1 VKTPHG
7 PAAPA
12 GHARRAARAQHER
25 FLADGRRRGFY
36 MGDGPGVGKGRQ
48 VAGIVF
54 ENFLRGRRK
63 VPPAAPS
70 PVRMQTTRGA
80 PGCARAGVTL
90 PLITSFPVTAVGE
103 HTLFRSVP
111 FVSEHAF
118 SLSGTAVGEHTLF
131 RSVPFVSEHA
141 FSLSVTAVGEHTLF
155 RSVPFVSEHA
165 FSPSVTAVGEC
176 ASPLGAPQAIWVS
189 VSADLLEDARRD
201 LLDIGAGAIKLHN
214 LRDYKMDVPLRERK
228 ELETGIIFCTC
239 APRPGCT
246 KLRMRAGA
254 PLAAPVQGG
263 RVKSLVGNTIE
274 ATVRGAVAR
283 RGVGISHVTT
293 GL

>member
-1 VKTPHG
+1 M
-7 PAAPA
+7 ALQPA

-70 PVRMQTTRGA
+70 PVRMQTARGA

-90 PLITSFPVTAVGE
+90 PLITSFPVTAV
-103 HTLFRSVP
+103 S
-111 FVSEHAF
+111 
-118 SLSGTAVGEHTLF
+118 
-131 RSVPFVSEHA
+131 
-141 FSLSVTAVGEHTLF
+141 EHTLF

>member
-1 VKTPHG
+1 MKTLHG
-7 PAAPA
+7 AAAPA
-12 GHARRAARAQHER
+12 GDARRAARAQHER
-25 FLADGRRRGFY
+25 FLPDGRRRGFY

-70 PVRMQTTRGA
+70 PVRMQTARGA

-90 PLITSFPVTAVGE
+90 PLITSFPVTAV
-103 HTLFRSVP
+103 S
-111 FVSEHAF
+111 
-118 SLSGTAVGEHTLF
+118 EHTLF

-141 FSLSVTAVGEHTLF
+141 FSLSVTAV
-155 RSVPFVSEHA
+155 S
-165 FSPSVTAVGEC
+165 EC
-176 ASPLGAPQAIWVS
+176 ASPLGASQAIWVS

-246 KLRMRAGA
+246 KLRLRAGA
-254 PLAAPVQGG
+254 PLAAPVQRG
-263 RVKSLVGNTIE
+263 RVKSLVGNTIG

-283 RGVGISHVTT
+283 
-293 GL
+293 

>member
-70 PVRMQTTRGA
+70 PVRMQTARGA

-90 PLITSFPVTAVGE
+90 PLITSFPVTAV
-103 HTLFRSVP
+103 S
-111 FVSEHAF
+111 
-118 SLSGTAVGEHTLF
+118 EHTLF